1 MGRYPF
7 PSFPDGWFFVCHA
20 SALAG
25 SRIFSRQF
33 MGEEIIAHRD
43 QSGRVRV
50 FDAHCPHLGAHLG
63 RTGAVEAGQIKC
75 RFHGLAFDGSGRCVR
90 TPAGSPSRPIALR
103 AWPSIERN
111 GFIFAYHEKN
121 RSKAA
126 SSPSW
131 TIPELADGD
140 YGDLTTRS
148 LRVRSHPQEMS
159 ENTVDLTHFGEV
171 HGFREIRVIEPL
183 RWKGPHL
190 TCAYHIQ
197 VGNPVLEA
205 CGLALRVE
213 FRLAKW
219 GLGYSLAEI
228 EWPELGLSARQHV
241 FATPLD
247 GEWVELNL
255 ALATRCS
262 RTPSLAGA
270 PKRALRPLAPLL
282 SATGARI
289 LTRLASSVFM
299 WQFQREI
306 RKDMVFWESKRYLTH
321 PALDASDGPIGEFRR
336 YCRQFYPRLPQLLEA
351 SPS

>member
-7 PSFPDGWFFVCHA
+7 TSFPDGWFFVCHA
-20 SALAG
+20 SVLAG
-25 SRIFSRQF
+25 NEIFSRQF
-33 MGEEIIAHRD
+33 LGEEIIAHRD
-43 QSGRVRV
+43 QSGRARV

-63 RTGAVEAGQIKC
+63 HTGVLEAGQIKC
-75 RFHGLAFDGSGRCVR
+75 RFHGLAFDGGGRCVR

-103 AWPSIERN
+103 AWPTIERD
-111 GFIFAYHEKN
+111 GFVFAYHGKN
-121 RSKAA
+121 AGG
-126 SSPSW
+126 PSW
-131 TIPELADGD
+131 TIPELPVDE
-140 YGDLTTRS
+140 YGGLTTSS

-159 ENTVDLTHFGEV
+159 ENTVDLTHFGQV
-171 HGFREIRVIEPL
+171 HGFREIRAVEPL
-183 RWKGPHL
+183 RWAGPHL
-190 TCAYHIQ
+190 TCAYHMR
-197 VGNPVLEA
+197 VANSLLGA

-213 FRLAKW
+213 FRLSKW

-228 EWPELGLSARQHV
+228 EWPELGLSARQYV

-255 ALATRCS
+255 ALSMRKPGVARARS
-262 RTPSLAGA
+262 
-270 PKRALRPLAPLL
+270 RALRPAGALL
-282 SATGARI
+282 SVMGGRV
-289 LTRLASSVFM
+289 LRRLASSLFM

-336 YCRQFYPRLPQLLEA
+336 YCRQFYPRLPQLAEA